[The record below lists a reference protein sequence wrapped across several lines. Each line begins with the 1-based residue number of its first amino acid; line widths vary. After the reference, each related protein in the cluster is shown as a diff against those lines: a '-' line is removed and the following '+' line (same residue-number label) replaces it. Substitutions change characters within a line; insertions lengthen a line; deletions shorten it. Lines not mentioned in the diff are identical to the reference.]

1 VKERLGHFKS
11 KLTRFVP
18 IGLVVKPTMEI
29 ETGDTMVQ
37 QKTVELCQAI
47 LDQPDFQSIR
57 KRIDDFQANDQA
69 QSLYRILNEK
79 REHLEGKQQNGQ
91 SLTSEEIA
99 DFEKQRDEF
108 LANSVAMAFMD
119 AQQEIH
125 QVRSSIS
132 KYVSRTFELGRLPKA
147 EDMKC
152 ESCGNKHGCH
162 S

>member
-1 VKERLGHFKS
+1 
-11 KLTRFVP
+11 
-18 IGLVVKPTMEI
+18 MEH
-29 ETGDTMVQ
+29 ETGDIMVQ
-37 QKTVELCQAI
+37 LKTVELCQAI

-69 QSLYRILNEK
+69 QSLYRVLNEK

-125 QVRSSIS
+125 QVRSFIS
-132 KYVSRTFELGRLPKA
+132 KYVSRTFELGRLPKE

>member
-1 VKERLGHFKS
+1 MP

-18 IGLVVKPTMEI
+18 IGLVVKRTMEN
-29 ETGDTMVQ
+29 ETGDIMVQ

-69 QSLYRILNEK
+69 QSLYRVLNEK

-132 KYVSRTFELGRLPKA
+132 KYVSRTFELGRLPKE

-152 ESCGNKHGCH
+152 ESCGNQHGCH